1 MTTES
6 RCTSYETESK
16 INMAELREAA
26 QKVFAY
32 DPSASQRDSVESHA
46 VRHRKR
52 ARKGNKRPDHS

>member
-6 RCTSYETESK
+6 QRTSYETESK

-32 DPSASQRDSVESHA
+32 DPSASRRDSVESRA